1 MADEQSTE
9 QQPQQPNQEPPT
21 TNVAVIQP
29 PPATGDELGDGG
41 KKALEAERDA
51 RKAADKRAK
60 DFEREL
66 EKFRQASMSENEK
79 AVAEAKASGRSEAL
93 TQVGKRLARAEFKA
107 IAAGKGLDVSALLDD
122 IDVSRY
128 VGDDGE
134 PDEKEI
140 TAAVERFAA
149 LKGDPQQPPAVSFD
163 GGPRSSPS
171 DADEYERF
179 YPSTNRK

>member
-1 MADEQSTE
+1 MADEQVTE
-9 QQPQQPNQEPPT
+9 ETAPPNQEPPT

-29 PPATGDELGDGG
+29 PATGDELGDGG
-41 KKALEAERDA
+41 KKALDAERDA

-79 AVAEAKASGRSEAL
+79 AVAEAKASGRVEAL
-93 TQVGKRLARAEFKA
+93 TEVGKRLARAEFKA

-134 PDEKEI
+134 PDEKAI

-149 LKGDPQQPPAVSFD
+149 LKGEPQQPPAVSFD

-171 DADEYERF
+171 DSDEYERY
-179 YPSTNRK
+179 YPSTQRK